1 MQTNSYAGWMT
12 RPFSMS
18 MHALSGL
25 SPDGVPPM
33 FRKQTK
39 EKAPQ
44 RPVASWRDSVNE
56 DRLRIL
62 KMLEEGK
69 IKADEAARL
78 MEALD
83 RTSARPTESD
93 LRRKWLHIKVEKE
106 GRETVNVRVPLALLK
121 FGFKFGS
128 HAMKHEAERARHQA
142 ERAHRHAEKIRER
155 IDRRLKSKFGKDFD
169 SNVGEVIDKA
179 LEEVEESLNDKAGS
193 AEFLGRELDLEKILK
208 MAQEDG
214 FDGKI
219 IDVYDEDDD
228 EHVVVRLE

>member
-1 MQTNSYAGWMT
+1 MT
-12 RPFSMS
+12 A
-18 MHALSGL
+18 HALAGL
-25 SPDGVPPM
+25 STDVVPQM
-33 FRKQTK
+33 FRRQPMK
-39 EKAPQ
+39 ETQQ
-44 RPVASWRDSVNE
+44 RPAASGRDPVNE
-56 DRLRIL
+56 EKLRIL

-69 IKADEAARL
+69 IKTDEAARL

-83 RTSARPTESD
+83 RSSARPTESD

-128 HAMKHEAERARHQA
+128 HAMKHEANRARHQA
-142 ERAHRHAEKIRER
+142 ERARRHAESIRER
-155 IDRRLKSKFGKDFD
+155 IDRRLKSKFGEDFD